1 MNHHGKHQISA
12 IGTQTTCK
20 KDVNILFH
28 LSPWGKDQDKFW
40 VSCRYVA
47 QVSDGDGGS
56 PVCFGLEAALAGAR
70 AVVVGWCR
78 PPATSRFHL
87 EVVSESTP
95 SGSAASELC
104 AHASRA
110 WLRVDAFA

>member
-1 MNHHGKHQISA
+1 MKNAKSLLSGLKPPA
-12 IGTQTTCK
+12 R

-28 LSPWGKDQDKFW
+28 LSPWRKDQDKFW

-47 QVSDGDGGS
+47 QMSDGNGGF
-56 PVCFGLEAALAGAR
+56 PMCFGLEAALAGAH
-70 AVVVGWCR
+70 AVVVGWYR

-95 SGSAASELC
+95 PGNAASELC

-110 WLRVDAFA
+110 WLGVDAFA